1 MKINY
6 MKNVIDRILR
16 EEIKARND
24 DAYLIFR
31 VWQEMQEDRDRIIP
45 EYVYQLLRSY
55 YPDSITRIR
64 RMFQKEGLYP
74 ADIEVQKHR
83 RKNEITMAYRLAA
96 PDKDYPEWQTENGK
110 VLVTNMHY
118 DHLKNAIQYILDKGH
133 ATESERLI
141 NSAWLLILETEMERR
156 TKLF

>member
-1 MKINY
+1 MNY

-31 VWQEMQEDRDRIIP
+31 VWQEMQEDRDQIIP
-45 EYVYQLLRSY
+45 EYVYQLLRNY

-74 ADIEVQKHR
+74 ADREVQKRR

-110 VLVTNMHY
+110 VLVTNMHFS
-118 DHLKNAIQYILDKGH
+118 HLKNAIQCILDKGH
-133 ATESERLI
+133 ATESERFI
-141 NSAWLLILETEMERR
+141 NNAWLLVLETEMERR
-156 TKLF
+156 NKLF